1 MGPAPYAEAMI
12 IDALTIAVIAGAHAL
27 VALVL
32 IVVAMVRQAGMRR
45 QYTILQGKD
54 STESF
59 LAAVA
64 RKTAEVDALRREV
77 DDLAQVL
84 DRARVDISEAVRHVS
99 VVRYDAFGDMG
110 GRMSFSAAFLDDAG
124 DGLVLTTIHARTE
137 SRTYMKAV
145 VQGRAETLLSPEEEQ
160 AVDAAMRGSS

>member
-1 MGPAPYAEAMI
+1 MGPAHYADAVTI
-12 IDALTIAVIAGAHAL
+12 VALTVAVVAGALAL

-32 IVVAMVRQAGMRR
+32 IVVAMIRQAGMRR
-45 QYTILQGKD
+45 QYTILQGRD

-64 RKTAEVDALRREV
+64 RKTVEVEALRNEV

-84 DRARVDISEAVRHVS
+84 ERARVDISEAVRHVS

-124 DGLVLTTIHARTE
+124 EGVVLTTIHARTE

-145 VQGRAETLLSPEEEQ
+145 VQGRAETLLSPEEVQ
-160 AVDAAMRGSS
+160 AVEAAMRGSN

>member
-1 MGPAPYAEAMI
+1 MSLAHYADAVI
-12 IDALTIAVIAGAHAL
+12 IDALTVAVVAGALAL

-32 IVVAMVRQAGMRR
+32 IVVAMIRQAGMRR

-64 RKTAEVDALRREV
+64 RKTVEVEALRNEV

-84 DRARVDISEAVRHVS
+84 DRARADLAEAVRHVS

-145 VQGRAETLLSPEEEQ
+145 VQGSAETLLSPEEEQ
-160 AVDAAMRGSS
+160 AVEAAMRGSR

>member
-1 MGPAPYAEAMI
+1 MGPAHYADAMI
-12 IDALTIAVIAGAHAL
+12 VDALTIAVIAGALAL

-77 DDLAQVL
+77 DDLAEVL

>member
-1 MGPAPYAEAMI
+1 MI
-12 IDALTIAVIAGAHAL
+12 VDALTIAVIAGALAL

-77 DDLAQVL
+77 DDLAEVL

>member
-1 MGPAPYAEAMI
+1 VSLAHYADAVI
-12 IDALTIAVIAGAHAL
+12 IDALTVAVVAGALAL

-32 IVVAMVRQAGMRR
+32 IVVAMIRQAGMRR

-64 RKTAEVDALRREV
+64 RKTVEVEALRNEV

-84 DRARVDISEAVRHVS
+84 DRARADLAEAVRHVS

-145 VQGRAETLLSPEEEQ
+145 VQGSAETLLSPEEEQ
-160 AVDAAMRGSS
+160 AVEAAMRGSR

>member
-1 MGPAPYAEAMI
+1 MGPAHYADAMI
-12 IDALTIAVIAGAHAL
+12 IDALTIAVIAGALAL

-45 QYTILQGKD
+45 RYTILQGKD

-160 AVDAAMRGSS
+160 AVDAAMRGSN

>member
-1 MGPAPYAEAMI
+1 VGPAHYADAVT
-12 IDALTIAVIAGAHAL
+12 IDALTVAVVAGALAL

-32 IVVAMVRQAGMRR
+32 IVVAMIRQAGMRR
-45 QYTILQGKD
+45 QYTILQGRD

-64 RKTAEVDALRREV
+64 RKTVEVEALRNEV

-84 DRARVDISEAVRHVS
+84 ERARVDISEAVRHVS

-124 DGLVLTTIHARTE
+124 EGVVLTTIHARTE

-145 VQGRAETLLSPEEEQ
+145 VQGRAETLLSPEEVQ
-160 AVDAAMRGSS
+160 AVEAAMRGSN

>member
-1 MGPAPYAEAMI
+1 MGLAHYADAVT
-12 IDALTIAVIAGAHAL
+12 IDALTVAVVAGALAL

-64 RKTAEVDALRREV
+64 RKTAEVDALRHEV
-77 DDLAQVL
+77 DDLSQVL
-84 DRARVDISEAVRHVS
+84 DRARADLAEAVRHVS

-124 DGLVLTTIHARTE
+124 DGVVLTTIHARTE
-137 SRTYMKAV
+137 SRTYMMAV
-145 VQGRAETLLSPEEEQ
+145 AQGHAETLLSPEEEQ
-160 AVDAAMRGSS
+160 AVEAAMRGSN

>member
-1 MGPAPYAEAMI
+1 MGPAHYADAMI
-12 IDALTIAVIAGAHAL
+12 IDALTIAVIAGALAL

-45 QYTILQGKD
+45 QYTILQSKD

-77 DDLAQVL
+77 DDLAEVL

-160 AVDAAMRGSS
+160 AVDAAMRGSN

>member
-1 MGPAPYAEAMI
+1 VSLAHYADAVI
-12 IDALTIAVIAGAHAL
+12 IDALTVAVVAGALAL

-32 IVVAMVRQAGMRR
+32 IVVAMIRQAGMRR
-45 QYTILQGKD
+45 QYTILQGRD

-64 RKTAEVDALRREV
+64 RKTVEVETLRNEV

-124 DGLVLTTIHARTE
+124 DGVVLTTIHARTE

-145 VQGRAETLLSPEEEQ
+145 VQGRAETLLSPEEVQ
-160 AVDAAMRGSS
+160 AVEAAMRGSN

>member
-1 MGPAPYAEAMI
+1 VGPAHYADAMI
-12 IDALTIAVIAGAHAL
+12 VDALTIAVIAGALAL

-64 RKTAEVDALRREV
+64 RKIGEVDALRREV
-77 DDLAQVL
+77 DDLAEVL

>member
-1 MGPAPYAEAMI
+1 MGPAHYADAMI
-12 IDALTIAVIAGAHAL
+12 VDALTIAVIAGALAL

-64 RKTAEVDALRREV
+64 RKIGEVDALRREV
-77 DDLAQVL
+77 DDLAEVL